1 MGRHGPLGHVSS
13 LPGRLSPHL
22 QGWLGLVVQCY
33 ISISFFGCAGSLL
46 LRGLFSSCGER
57 GLLSSCGQCSG
68 FSLWWVLLV
77 QSMGTRVS
85 VVAAH
90 GLNNC
95 DSGAPEHRLTSCG
108 TRD

>member
-46 LRGLFSSCGER
+46 LRGLFSGCRALELPSGCGVWASHCR
-57 GLLSSCGQCSG
+57 G
-68 FSLWWVLLV
+68 FS
-77 QSMGTRVS
+77 
-85 VVAAH
+85 
-90 GLNNC
+90 C
-95 DSGAPEHRLTSCG
+95 CGAQALGHVGIRSCSSQALEHRLVSGGAWT
-108 TRD
+108 